1 MWKLEV
7 RQAIGDWTQFFHA
20 SDPQRTLR
28 MTQFLGF
35 GGWWGGRSEKNPGR
49 VGKYFQFCDSIAG
62 QDTKPQGLGLQKGIS
77 SGSAWAPNQLSPQ
90 PYCSVTGVQSESQ
103 PVGSLGLGAF
113 CCCPWP
119 GGQCWFRSVFTSAV
133 ARLSSPEQIFAE
145 TPELIR

>member
-1 MWKLEV
+1 MEAGSYASNRRLNPILSCFRSTEDSENDTVFRIWGMVGRAKWKKSRESGKVFPVLWQY
-7 RQAIGDWTQFFHA
+7 RWPGHKASGPWTPEGHQ
-20 SDPQRTLR
+20 LR
-28 MTQFLGF
+28 V
-35 GGWWGGRSEKNPGR
+35 S
-49 VGKYFQFCDSIAG
+49 
-62 QDTKPQGLGLQKGIS
+62 
-77 SGSAWAPNQLSPQ
+77 LSPQPTQ

-119 GGQCWFRSVFTSAV
+119 GGQCWYRSVFTSAV